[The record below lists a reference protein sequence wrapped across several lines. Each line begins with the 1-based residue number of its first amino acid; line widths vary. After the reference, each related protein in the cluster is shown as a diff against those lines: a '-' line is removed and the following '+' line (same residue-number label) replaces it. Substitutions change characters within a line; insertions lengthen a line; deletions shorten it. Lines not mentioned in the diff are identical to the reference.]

1 LCYSASL
8 EDSNDPYYIQGA
20 GDDEESWSKG
30 LSPLQFWNHRNEIL
44 QSPSTIEE
52 VVDSIKATNS
62 HQPKGTIDQLIIT
75 IATTNMYVSWET
87 LSGSTVKEYDAVL
100 DCSTVSKLSPPAHP
114 EHYCHCPISSHKKNR
129 ISVDKEFPPA
139 LRFLLK
145 QLRCGHR
152 VLIYSYSDMSSVFA
166 VCLSALSLAFDEKG
180 RLRQSQ
186 NINISKA
193 DIQKRFLFLASIYP
207 QLRIQRFLRR
217 AINRMLLSS
226 SNLLSHVDDPSTPLK
241 SIELE
246 FEG

>member
-1 LCYSASL
+1 
-8 EDSNDPYYIQGA
+8 
-20 GDDEESWSKG
+20 
-30 LSPLQFWNHRNEIL
+30 
-44 QSPSTIEE
+44 
-52 VVDSIKATNS
+52 
-62 HQPKGTIDQLIIT
+62 
-75 IATTNMYVSWET
+75 M
-87 LSGSTVKEYDAVL
+87 
-100 DCSTVSKLSPPAHP
+100 
-114 EHYCHCPISSHKKNR
+114 
-129 ISVDKEFPPA
+129 DKEFPPA

-152 VLIYSYSDMSSVFA
+152 VLIYSYSGVMYISIEHNSMESDMSSVFA